1 MKAFNMKNLNRTRLL
16 KSFFAPFLVLTIGI
30 IFVQVSS
37 AETQVASQTGSNSQ
51 SKNKLKVSTQLR
63 ELGYSIGDI
72 ADQTLTITTP
82 LGYVF
87 DKGSLP
93 AIGANSS
100 FVELVSVDVKEKDVK
115 GKDGQASTQHTVH
128 LRWQHFRSTPEIRYY
143 PLKPLN
149 LKFSHENKKT
159 LAITIAAG
167 QILVAPTIPTVI
179 SGDAYK
185 NLRPDVRPEKRD
197 LTQHFIWLGLLLTLA
212 ATCLAYLAWYYD
224 WFNYKL
230 ARLRPFRKAYREIKK
245 LSTSNRYSEKS
256 DTLSIAIQALR
267 HGFDGVAGSAIS
279 AENLSAFFHAKNW
292 LTPAKK
298 DIESFFADSERVFF
312 AGKQPT
318 LTFQQL
324 RKLSRQLMQLESA
337 VKLKPSRAKANH
349 V

>member
-1 MKAFNMKNLNRTRLL
+1 MKAFNMKSLNRTSLL

-30 IFVQVSS
+30 IFAPVNS
-37 AETQVASQTGSNSQ
+37 AEKQGASQTGSNSQ

-100 FVELVSVDVKEKDVK
+100 PVELVSVDVKEKDVK

-185 NLRPDVRPEKRD
+185 NLRPDVKPEKRN
-197 LTQHFIWLGLLLTLA
+197 LTQHFIWLGLLITLA
-212 ATCLAYLAWYYD
+212 AACLAYLAWYFD
-224 WFNYKL
+224 WFNWQL
-230 ARLRPFRKAYREIKK
+230 GRLRPFRKAYREIKK
-245 LSTSNRYSEKS
+245 LSKTKQQLEKAN
-256 DTLSIAIQALR
+256 TLSAAMRALR

-279 AENLSAFFHAKNW
+279 AENLSALFHAKNW

-312 AGKQPT
+312 AGQPST
-318 LTFQQL
+318 LTFQLL
-324 RKLSRQLMQLESA
+324 RKLSQQLMQLESA
-337 VKLKPSRAKANH
+337 VKVKKSKVCTAH

>member
-1 MKAFNMKNLNRTRLL
+1 MKALNMKNLNKASLV

-30 IFVQVSS
+30 IFAPVSS
-37 AETQVASQTGSNSQ
+37 AETHIASQTGSNSQ

-93 AIGANSS
+93 VIGANSS
-100 FVELVSVDVKEKDVK
+100 PAELVSVAVKEKDVK

-185 NLRPDVRPEKRD
+185 NLRPDVKPEKRD

-212 ATCLAYLAWYYD
+212 AACLAYLAWYFD
-224 WFNYKL
+224 WFNYQS
-230 ARLRPFRKAYREIKK
+230 ARLRPFRKAYREIRQ
-245 LSTSNRYSEKS
+245 LSQQENSL
-256 DTLSIAIQALR
+256 LSAMRALR
-267 HGFDGVAGSAIS
+267 RGFDGVAGSAIS
-279 AENLSAFFHAKNW
+279 AEKLSALFHAKNW

-312 AGKQPT
+312 AGQQST

-324 RKLSRQLMQLESA
+324 RKLSQQLMQLESA
-337 VKLKPSRAKANH
+337 VKSKSDKARTTH

>member
-1 MKAFNMKNLNRTRLL
+1 MKAFNMKSLNRASLL

-30 IFVQVSS
+30 IFAPVSS
-37 AETQVASQTGSNSQ
+37 AETQITSQTQ
-51 SKNKLKVSTQLR
+51 AKLKVSTQLR

-100 FVELVSVDVKEKDVK
+100 PVELVSVNVKENDSK
-115 GKDGQASTQHTVH
+115 QATKHIVH
-128 LRWQHFRSTPEIRYY
+128 LRWQHFRSMPEIRYY

-185 NLRPDVRPEKRD
+185 NLRPDVKPEKRD

-212 ATCLAYLAWYYD
+212 AACLAYLAWYFD
-224 WFNYKL
+224 WFNYQS
-230 ARLRPFRKAYREIKK
+230 ARLRPFRKAYRKIRQ
-245 LSTSNRYSEKS
+245 LSQQENSL
-256 DTLSIAIQALR
+256 LSAMRALR
-267 HGFDGVAGSAIS
+267 RGFDGVAGYAIS
-279 AENLSAFFHAKNW
+279 AENLSALFHAKNW

-318 LTFQQL
+318 LTFRQL
-324 RKLSRQLMQLESA
+324 RKLSQQLMQLESA
-337 VKLKPSRAKANH
+337 VKSKSDKARNIH